1 MYKRDHIQGAL
12 RNHGIIFFVFGVLML
27 FGIWALPQMSKD
39 EFPQFTIRQAVVA
52 AIYPGATAEEVE
64 QQVTVPL
71 EAFINSYEEVN
82 RQMTYSTTEDGVVY
96 CYVMLRNSITSKD
109 QTWAKMRAGLNLLK
123 KTKLPAGVADVVLID
138 DFGNTASILLSVE
151 SNQRSVTELQ
161 PYAERLTRQL
171 SEIDAM
177 GKLKILGSQREQI
190 VVTLDL
196 QRMASYGLTPSAL
209 QAQLL
214 LQGLRTVGG
223 QDESAGELRVDI
235 PYSSEYEIAR
245 QIIRTDPLTGAVLR
259 LQDVATVER
268 RLPKPEQFVMC
279 YNNSQH
285 STLNSQPT
293 SPSEKGSGDVS
304 QLSTLNTQLSTFNTP
319 GGQSGEAGLSSLS
332 ASGQSGE
339 AGLSSVS
346 ASGQSGE
353 AGLIISMEMEPG
365 NNIVAFGESV
375 QQVLDEAALQFP
387 PDIRL
392 HRVTDQPKVVD
403 DSVRSFLRDI
413 FISILVVIAVML
425 LLFPLR
431 TALVACTGVPVCIA
445 ICIGLMYLTG
455 IELNT
460 VTLAALIFVL
470 GMIVDDSVI
479 VIDGYTNLLDRG
491 WSRWYSATVSTRQ
504 LFVPMSLAT
513 CAIAGMFFPMTKII
527 TGPLG
532 EFVQLFPFA
541 VLFALG
547 ASIFYAAWMTPYL
560 STQFI
565 RRRGEST
572 TRFEKG
578 QELFFTWLQRS
589 YDRLLSFCFR
599 RRWFTYG
606 LLIAALG
613 SGVFFL
619 TRLHLQLL
627 PKAEREMF
635 AVEIHLAQG
644 ATVDQTAALADSLAR
659 MLVADSRVLTVTS
672 FVGHSSPRF
681 HATYTP
687 AMPAPNY
694 AQFVVG
700 TADYQATAELL
711 RELGPRY
718 EHWFPNAY
726 VRFKQLDYQVVK
738 NPLEVRL
745 AYAPFVEAGEH
756 EAMMQLYIDSIRA
769 YMASRPELVWVH
781 SDYDDIASQSRIVL
795 KADEASRLG
804 VTQASLSLYLASVTR
819 GVTIT
824 NIYEHGNTSP
834 TPVVLCSSFQPSNSN
849 AQTATLKP
857 SNCEAQTL
865 NSQLSTTLNTQ
876 LSTLNS
882 ISIPTAT
889 GTWVPL
895 RQVADIVPAW
905 HHASIEHRNGVP
917 TITIGADLV
926 GATSQVA
933 AERTVSRWLDGF
945 RQRHP
950 TDALVVRFGG
960 LSEING
966 MIVPQILWSVV
977 AALLVMFVL
986 LLYHFGRIRLAM
998 LALSSA
1004 ALCLFG
1010 AMLGL
1015 WLFRLDI
1022 SITAVLG
1029 TVSLIGIIVRNAI
1042 MMYEYAEELRHTR
1055 GLSVSEAAYEAG
1067 RRRMR
1072 PVFLTSATTA
1082 LGVLPMI
1089 IAHTSLWMPM
1099 GVVICFGTIF
1109 TLPLTLTILPVLYA
1123 RIIH

>member
-1 MYKRDHIQGAL
+1 MSKRDHIQGAL

-123 KTKLPAGVADVVLID
+123 KTQLPAGVADVVLID

-196 QRMASYGLTPSAL
+196 PRMASYGLTPSAL

-259 LQDVATVER
+259 LQDIATVER

-279 YNNSQH
+279 YNNPQP
-285 STLNSQPT
+285 STLNS
-293 SPSEKGSGDVS
+293 
-304 QLSTLNTQLSTFNTP
+304 QLSTFNTP
-319 GGQSGEAGLSSLS
+319 SGL
-332 ASGQSGE
+332 SGE

-375 QQVLDEAALQFP
+375 QQVLDEAALHFP

-413 FISILVVIAVML
+413 LISILVVIAVML

-479 VIDGYTNLLDRG
+479 VIDGYTNLLDQG

-513 CAIAGMFFPMTKII
+513 CAIAGMFFPVTKII

-572 TRFEKG
+572 TRFEKV

-589 YDRLLSFCFR
+589 YDRLLLFCFR

-619 TRLHLQLL
+619 TRLNLQLL

-644 ATVDQTAALADSLAR
+644 STVDQTAALADSLAR

-700 TADYQATAELL
+700 TADYRATAELL

-756 EAMMQLYIDSIRA
+756 EATMQLYIDSIRA

-857 SNCEAQTL
+857 SNSEAQTLNSQTLKPSNSQTL
-865 NSQLSTTLNTQ
+865 NSQLSTTLNSQ
-876 LSTLNS
+876 HSTLNS
-882 ISIPTAT
+882 LLIPTAT

-950 TDALVVRFGG
+950 TDALLIRFGG

-986 LLYHFGRIRLAM
+986 LLYHFGRIRLAL

>member
-1 MYKRDHIQGAL
+1 MSKRDHIQGAL

-123 KTKLPAGVADVVLID
+123 KTQLPAGVADVVLID

-196 QRMASYGLTPSAL
+196 PRMASYGLTPSAL

-259 LQDVATVER
+259 LQDIATVER

-279 YNNSQH
+279 YNNPQP
-285 STLNSQPT
+285 STLNS
-293 SPSEKGSGDVS
+293 
-304 QLSTLNTQLSTFNTP
+304 QLSTFNTP
-319 GGQSGEAGLSSLS
+319 SGLSGEAGLSSVS

-375 QQVLDEAALQFP
+375 QQVLDEAALHFP

-413 FISILVVIAVML
+413 LISILVVIAVML

-479 VIDGYTNLLDRG
+479 VIDGYTNLLDQG

-513 CAIAGMFFPMTKII
+513 C
-527 TGPLG
+527 
-532 EFVQLFPFA
+532 QLFPFA

-572 TRFEKG
+572 TRFEKV

-589 YDRLLSFCFR
+589 YDRLLLFCFR

-619 TRLHLQLL
+619 TRLNLQLL

-644 ATVDQTAALADSLAR
+644 STVDQTAALADSLAR

-700 TADYQATAELL
+700 TADYRATAELL

-756 EAMMQLYIDSIRA
+756 EATMQLYIDSIRA

-857 SNCEAQTL
+857 SNSEAQTLNSQTLKPSNSQTL
-865 NSQLSTTLNTQ
+865 NSQLSTTLNSQ
-876 LSTLNS
+876 HSTLNS
-882 ISIPTAT
+882 LLIPTAT

-950 TDALVVRFGG
+950 TDALLIRFGG

-986 LLYHFGRIRLAM
+986 LLYHFGRIRLAL

>member
-1 MYKRDHIQGAL
+1 MSTKRDHIQGAL

-279 YNNSQH
+279 YNTPQH

-319 GGQSGEAGLSSLS
+319 GGL
-332 ASGQSGE
+332 
-339 AGLSSVS
+339 
-346 ASGQSGE
+346 SGE

-479 VIDGYTNLLDRG
+479 VIDGYTNLLDQG

-572 TRFEKG
+572 TRFEKV

-589 YDRLLSFCFR
+589 YDRLLLFCFR

-834 TPVVLCSSFQPSNSN
+834 TPVVLRSNLNSPHSTSLPFERG
-849 AQTATLKP
+849 AGGV
-857 SNCEAQTL
+857 SL
-865 NSQLSTTLNTQ
+865 NSQP
-876 LSTLNS
+876 STLNS
-882 ISIPTAT
+882 LSIPTAT

-950 TDALVVRFGG
+950 TDALLIRFGG

-1099 GVVICFGTIF
+1099 GVV
-1109 TLPLTLTILPVLYA
+1109 LYA

>member
-12 RNHGIIFFVFGVLML
+12 RNHGIIFFVFGVLMA

-196 QRMASYGLTPSAL
+196 PRMASYGLTPSAL

-279 YNNSQH
+279 YNNH
-285 STLNSQPT
+285 
-293 SPSEKGSGDVS
+293 SPSR
-304 QLSTLNTQLSTFNTP
+304 
-319 GGQSGEAGLSSLS
+319 GEPEGC
-332 ASGQSGE
+332 
-339 AGLSSVS
+339 LSSVS
-346 ASGQSGE
+346 ASGLSGE

-572 TRFEKG
+572 TRFEKV

-738 NPLEVRL
+738 NLET
-745 AYAPFVEAGEH
+745 YGE
-756 EAMMQLYIDSIRA
+756 
-769 YMASRPELVWVH
+769 
-781 SDYDDIASQSRIVL
+781 
-795 KADEASRLG
+795 
-804 VTQASLSLYLASVTR
+804 
-819 GVTIT
+819 
-824 NIYEHGNTSP
+824 
-834 TPVVLCSSFQPSNSN
+834 N
-849 AQTATLKP
+849 AQTIAD
-857 SNCEAQTL
+857 NGIE
-865 NSQLSTTLNTQ
+865 
-876 LSTLNS
+876 
-882 ISIPTAT
+882 
-889 GTWVPL
+889 PL
-895 RQVADIVPAW
+895 FP
-905 HHASIEHRNGVP
+905 P
-917 TITIGADLV
+917 
-926 GATSQVA
+926 
-933 AERTVSRWLDGF
+933 
-945 RQRHP
+945 
-950 TDALVVRFGG
+950 
-960 LSEING
+960 
-966 MIVPQILWSVV
+966 
-977 AALLVMFVL
+977 
-986 LLYHFGRIRLAM
+986 
-998 LALSSA
+998 
-1004 ALCLFG
+1004 
-1010 AMLGL
+1010 
-1015 WLFRLDI
+1015 
-1022 SITAVLG
+1022 
-1029 TVSLIGIIVRNAI
+1029 
-1042 MMYEYAEELRHTR
+1042 
-1055 GLSVSEAAYEAG
+1055 
-1067 RRRMR
+1067 
-1072 PVFLTSATTA
+1072 
-1082 LGVLPMI
+1082 
-1089 IAHTSLWMPM
+1089 
-1099 GVVICFGTIF
+1099 
-1109 TLPLTLTILPVLYA
+1109 
-1123 RIIH
+1123 

>member
-1 MYKRDHIQGAL
+1 MSKRDHIQGAL
-12 RNHGIIFFVFGVLML
+12 RNHGIIFFVFGVLMA

-123 KTKLPAGVADVVLID
+123 KTQLPAGVADVVLID

-177 GKLKILGSQREQI
+177 GKLKILGSQHEQI

-196 QRMASYGLTPSAL
+196 PRMASYGLTPSAL

-259 LQDVATVER
+259 LQDIATVER

-279 YNNSQH
+279 YN
-285 STLNSQPT
+285 TP
-293 SPSEKGSGDVS
+293 

-319 GGQSGEAGLSSLS
+319 GGL
-332 ASGQSGE
+332 
-339 AGLSSVS
+339 
-346 ASGQSGE
+346 SGE

-387 PDIRL
+387 PDIHL

-479 VIDGYTNLLDRG
+479 VIDGYTNLLDQG

-572 TRFEKG
+572 TRFEKV

-589 YDRLLSFCFR
+589 YDRLLLFCFR

-619 TRLHLQLL
+619 TRLNLQLL

-700 TADYQATAELL
+700 TADYRATAELL
-711 RELGPRY
+711 RELAPRY

-745 AYAPFVEAGEH
+745 AYAPFVEAEEH
-756 EAMMQLYIDSIRA
+756 EATMQLYIDSIRA

-834 TPVVLCSSFQPSNSN
+834 TPVVLRSNLNS
-849 AQTATLKP
+849 P
-857 SNCEAQTL
+857 HSTL
-865 NSQLSTTLNTQ
+865 NSPLSTTLNTQ
-876 LSTLNS
+876 PSTLNS
-882 ISIPTAT
+882 LSVPTAT

-950 TDALVVRFGG
+950 TDALLIRFGG

-986 LLYHFGRIRLAM
+986 LLYHFGRIRLAL

>member
-1 MYKRDHIQGAL
+1 MSKRDHIQGAL
-12 RNHGIIFFVFGVLML
+12 RNHGIIFFVFGVLMA

-123 KTKLPAGVADVVLID
+123 KTQLPAGVADVVLID

-196 QRMASYGLTPSAL
+196 PRMASYGLTPSAL

-259 LQDVATVER
+259 LQDIATVER

-279 YNNSQH
+279 YNNSQP
-285 STLNSQPT
+285 STLNP
-293 SPSEKGSGDVS
+293 
-304 QLSTLNTQLSTFNTP
+304 QLSTFNTP
-319 GGQSGEAGLSSLS
+319 GGL
-332 ASGQSGE
+332 
-339 AGLSSVS
+339 
-346 ASGQSGE
+346 SGE

-479 VIDGYTNLLDRG
+479 VIDGYTNLLDQG

-572 TRFEKG
+572 TRFEKV

-589 YDRLLSFCFR
+589 YDRLLLFCFR

-619 TRLHLQLL
+619 TRLNLQLL

-700 TADYQATAELL
+700 TADYRATAELL

-745 AYAPFVEAGEH
+745 AYAPFVEAEEH
-756 EAMMQLYIDSIRA
+756 EATMQLYIDSIRA

-834 TPVVLCSSFQPSNSN
+834 TPVVLHSTFNDQPS
-849 AQTATLKP
+849 TLNTQP
-857 SNCEAQTL
+857 STTL
-865 NSQLSTTLNTQ
+865 NSQH
-876 LSTLNS
+876 STLNS

-950 TDALVVRFGG
+950 TDALLIRFGG

-986 LLYHFGRIRLAM
+986 LLYHFGRIRLAL